1 MQTQSPRFPAHR
13 DAMIEDT
20 LLPQQPSASSLP
32 APTQD
37 EADFLKTH
45 GTGVFHKPVLP
56 VEHEVAW
63 PTQADA
69 DMARLGDLPEPEV
82 VVAAPRSLEVGPP
95 TPTQADAD
103 IARRFNLPEPQ
114 GAIPAAEPGALV
126 DPTQP
131 EADLFKMMAHGAMD
145 PTQPLGGTAWD
156 DGTVWDDGA
165 TVWDKP

>member
-1 MQTQSPRFPAHR
+1 MQGA
-13 DAMIEDT
+13 
-20 LLPQQPSASSLP
+20 P

-69 DMARLGDLPEPEV
+69 DIARLGDLPEAEV
-82 VVAAPRSLEVGPP
+82 VVAALRSLEVGPP

-131 EADLFKMMAHGAMD
+131 EADLFKRIAHGVLDEVIDLPVD
-145 PTQPLGGTAWD
+145 PQGGTIWD
-156 DGTVWDDGA
+156 AGTVWDSGA

>member
-1 MQTQSPRFPAHR
+1 MQGA
-13 DAMIEDT
+13 
-20 LLPQQPSASSLP
+20 P

-45 GTGVFHKPVLP
+45 GTGLFHKPVLP

-69 DMARLGDLPEPEV
+69 DIARLGDLPEAEV
-82 VVAAPRSLEVGPP
+82 VVAAPRSLEVEPP

-114 GAIPAAEPGALV
+114 DVVPAAEPDALV

-131 EADLFKMMAHGAMD
+131 EADLYKMMAHGAMEV
-145 PTQPLGGTAWD
+145 PPIEPLPEG
-156 DGTVWDDGA
+156 GTVWDAGTVWDVGA